1 MTGMS
6 DCGLETSVPDW
17 LIDHPEVEPIVREL
31 GIDDHCGGRSLE
43 TVCRERGLNPDEV
56 LSRLKMQIEQYRLL
70 KKDRPVDQPR
80 DKTGK

>member
-17 LIDHPEVEPIVREL
+17 LIDYPEVEPIVREL

-43 TVCRERGLNPDEV
+43 TVCRERGLNPHEV
-56 LSRLKMQIEQYRLL
+56 LSRLKMQIEQHRPL
-70 KKDRPVDQPR
+70 KKQPR
-80 DKTGK
+80 GVQRRNDLGD

>member
-1 MTGMS
+1 MS